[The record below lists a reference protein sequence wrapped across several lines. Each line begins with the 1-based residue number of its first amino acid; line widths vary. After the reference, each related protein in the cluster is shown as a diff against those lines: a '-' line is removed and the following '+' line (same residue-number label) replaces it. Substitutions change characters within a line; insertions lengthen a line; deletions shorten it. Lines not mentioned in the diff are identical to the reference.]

1 MMLSSVRRLVVAGA
15 AASALVVAGMAANPT
30 AAFAYGAAD
39 HPVAQVEVSANC
51 DNPSFPL
58 CAPFPAGVGTGGIW
72 YWVELD
78 ADQTGDLS
86 GAACGH
92 TVGGVGGPGG
102 AGAGSIKGSVTWAPS
117 TLETAPPGAIFFG
130 TADPGDNYYAVTITD
145 GSTWLIPVTTG
156 HYSARLAHGVQI
168 QITVAP

>member
-1 MMLSSVRRLVVAGA
+1 MARIRRALLLCGLATAVAGA
-15 AASALVVAGMAANPT
+15 TLVSEVAT
-30 AAFAYGAAD
+30 TFAYGAAD
-39 HPVAQVEVSANC
+39 QPLAQVEVSANC

-78 ADQTGDLS
+78 ANGTGDLS

-102 AGAGSIKGSVTWAPS
+102 AGAGSIKGSATWKYTS
-117 TLETAPPGAIFFG
+117 LETAPPGAIFFG
-130 TADPGDNYYAVTITD
+130 TFDPKDKYYAVTITD
-145 GSTWLIPVTTG
+145 GSTWLIPTTTG
-156 HYSARLAHGVQI
+156 HYSARLAAGVQL

>member
-1 MMLSSVRRLVVAGA
+1 MLPVVGLAAALAGA
-15 AASALVVAGMAANPT
+15 AVAASTTGVS
-30 AAFAYGAAD
+30 AYGKAD
-39 HPVAQVEVSANC
+39 QPLAQVEVSANC

-78 ADQTGDLS
+78 ADHSGDLS
-86 GAACGH
+86 GAECGH

-102 AGAGSIKGSVTWAPS
+102 AGARSIKGTATWQYT

-130 TADPGDNYYAVTITD
+130 TFDPNDRYYAVTITD
-145 GSTWLIPVTTG
+145 GSTWLIPTTTG
-156 HYSARLAHGVQI
+156 HYSARLANGVQL

>member
-1 MMLSSVRRLVVAGA
+1 VTGLRRLLSLAGLAATLALAAVAT
-15 AASALVVAGMAANPT
+15 SAGT
-30 AAFAYGAAD
+30 AFAYGRAD
-39 HPVAQVEVSANC
+39 HPLAQVEVSANC

-58 CAPFPAGVGTGGIW
+58 CQPFPAGVGTGGIW

-78 ADQTGDLS
+78 ADGTGDLS

-102 AGAGSIKGSVTWAPS
+102 AGAGSIKGTATWQYT

-130 TADPGDNYYAVTITD
+130 TFDPHDRYYAVTITD
-145 GSTWLIPVTTG
+145 GSTWLIPTTTG
-156 HYSARLAHGVQI
+156 HYAQKLANGVQL

>member
-1 MMLSSVRRLVVAGA
+1 MFGSIRRVAVVGSAVGALMVTGLAAPGA
-15 AASALVVAGMAANPT
+15 AFG
-30 AAFAYGAAD
+30 YGRAD
-39 HPVAQVEVSANC
+39 QPLAQVEVSANC

-58 CAPFPAGVGTGGIW
+58 CAPFPQGVGTGGIW

-78 ADQTGDLS
+78 ADGTGDLS

-92 TVGGVGGPGG
+92 TVGGVHGPGG
-102 AGAGSIKGSVTWAPS
+102 AGAGSIKGTATWVS
-117 TLETAPPGAIFFG
+117 TSLETAPPGAIFFG
-130 TADPGDNYYAVTITD
+130 TTDPKDQYYAVTITD

-156 HYSARLAHGVQI
+156 HYSTRLAPGVQI